1 MSTLPIKIIANSLHA
16 MISLQYKKLA
26 VGITNREEQLNALSQ
41 MLFQADKALKISK
54 LITRANF
61 KADSEDR
68 LVNVAAY
75 INQYLAIYGEI
86 MSISTVEI
94 VSNVGD
100 LKFER
105 MVSVLDISVII
116 DNLISNSQKANA
128 NKVEFDAELTPNNE
142 LKIIVSDNG
151 NGLEEQFLSMPDSI
165 FELGVTSTDGSGIG
179 LYTIKNSLEEIGGT
193 IKFAGNGQKMKGASF
208 VIIIP

>member
-1 MSTLPIKIIANSLHA
+1 MVIVVTGTIAPDANVGQLKIRDSGERLA
-16 MISLQYKKLA
+16 QYKSGLEKLLTSGLEA
-26 VGITNREEQLNALSQ
+26 GTKVVFCDNSGFGTEE
-41 MLFQADKALKISK
+41 F
-54 LITRANF
+54 
-61 KADSEDR
+61 E
-68 LVNVAAY
+68 
-75 INQYLAIYGEI
+75 
-86 MSISTVEI
+86 
-94 VSNVGD
+94 D
-100 LKFER
+100 LKA
-105 MVSVLDISVII
+105 I
-116 DNLISNSQKANA
+116 AGA